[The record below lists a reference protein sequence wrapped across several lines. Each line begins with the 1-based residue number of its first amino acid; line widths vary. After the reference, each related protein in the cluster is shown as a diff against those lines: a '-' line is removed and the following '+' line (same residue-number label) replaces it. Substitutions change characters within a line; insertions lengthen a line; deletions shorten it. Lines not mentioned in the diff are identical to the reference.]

1 MSFDI
6 SFKPKGPEAIQQ
18 RVAELK
24 SRLGIENPG
33 EFQSALNQAE
43 GMPSPIQGNI
53 GSGPID
59 LRGETPPFD
68 PTSTGGMPRKV
79 EIDLLIDR
87 VAREQGVD
95 AKLIHAVVQAES
107 SYNPYDISDTG
118 AKGLMQLMPETAKEV
133 GVRNPFDAYEN
144 LTGGTKYLKKMID
157 RYPGRLDL
165 ALAAYNAGPGYVDKA
180 KGIPEFA
187 ETQRYVPK
195 VLKQY
200 NGQ

>member
-1 MSFDI
+1 
-6 SFKPKGPEAIQQ
+6 
-18 RVAELK
+18 
-24 SRLGIENPG
+24 
-33 EFQSALNQAE
+33 
-43 GMPSPIQGNI
+43 
-53 GSGPID
+53 
-59 LRGETPPFD
+59 
-68 PTSTGGMPRKV
+68 
-79 EIDLLIDR
+79 
-87 VAREQGVD
+87 
-95 AKLIHAVVQAES
+95 
-107 SYNPYDISDTG
+107 
-118 AKGLMQLMPETAKEV
+118 MPETAKEV